1 MKLIIFLLIFSFNLK
16 ASDTITYAIGV
27 ENLQYAPHFYVKKEN
42 KKLVYKG
49 FGRDIF
55 DLFQEYYNSEEKEI
69 AEKNNN
75 SFLKIK
81 FKYKPL
87 PVKRLLTSLLD
98 GKIDFKYPDN
108 KYWGQGKK
116 KEDLKKFARF
126 KYSSPVTPFIDGILA
141 HPKWKTKNKKFK
153 TMATVLGFT
162 PYPYLGDIKNKKVVL
177 QHFPTLTKVI
187 RVIAKGKFDGAYVN
201 IQVGLHKQKELLKE
215 GKISKSNALIFN
227 QDLPSDKSN
236 YHLSTLNHHHIV
248 EAFDRFL
255 KNSKFEARIQSL
267 REKHSLDKF

>member
-1 MKLIIFLLIFSFNLK
+1 MKFILIFLLFSFSLK
-16 ASDTITYAIGV
+16 ASETITYAIGV

-55 DLFQEYYNSEEKEI
+55 DLFQEYYNTEEKII
-69 AEKNNN
+69 AEKNNR
-75 SFLKIK
+75 SFLKIN

-98 GKIDFKYPDN
+98 GRIDFKYPDN
-108 KYWGQGKK
+108 KFWGQGKK

-126 KYSSPVTPFIDGILA
+126 RYSSPVTPFIDGILA
-141 HPKWKTKNKKFK
+141 HPNWKSKNKKFK

-162 PYPYLGDIKNKKVVL
+162 PYPYLGDIKNKKVLL

-187 RVIAKGKFDGAYVN
+187 SVIAKGKFDGAYVN
-201 IQVGLHKQKELLKE
+201 IQVGLHKQKELLEK
-215 GKISKSNALIFN
+215 GKISKKNALIFN
-227 QDLPSDKSN
+227 QNLPSDKSN
-236 YHLSTLNHHHIV
+236 YHLSTLNHHHII

-255 KNSKFEARIQSL
+255 ANKKYEGRINNL
-267 REKHSLDKF
+267 RKKHSLDDI